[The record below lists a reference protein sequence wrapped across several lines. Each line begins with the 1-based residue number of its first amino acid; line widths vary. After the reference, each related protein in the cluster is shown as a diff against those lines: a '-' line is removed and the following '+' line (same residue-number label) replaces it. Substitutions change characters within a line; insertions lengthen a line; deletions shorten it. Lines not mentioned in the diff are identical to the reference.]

1 MHSWQTDQLHSL
13 IAALYL
19 ENFADFRRYCHFND
33 KQLLIALD
41 ASRTMQLSATWQA
54 AAMLPMTITS
64 DTVTLTVEGGEYAS
78 LITLSDIMTI
88 LTSADWWPVATRAKA
103 LRLWQDALQG
113 RSAVATLTASDA
125 TTATAKAPECSMERL
140 AMQIDRPHHPFAHAK
155 GKLLP
160 LFTQQSSQVDWWAV
174 PSELVFTKQAFA
186 PATLLLPP
194 AEQAKLAAA
203 LAARLALVS
212 GAEPQA
218 YLALPA
224 LESERP
230 VLTALKQLLLLNFQS
245 TVPAATSS
253 LRSFYYAEHRHLKF
267 ATSQATLGA
276 KRTMPPRYLH
286 NGDAAY
292 ALLQQILNNDAK
304 LQDCL
309 QLCDEQNWWASGAAT
324 ELITCQGE
332 LAAQL
337 RVFPATGHATL
348 ARFTMAALNHPGAWC
363 WLHAQGFAVYKL
375 WLDLCTAFTRL
386 MLTLWHY
393 GVLPECHGQNIQIW
407 LDEHQQWRF
416 ILRDHDTLRICTTQ
430 LKHQQLPVPDYQINW
445 HSPNTLV
452 LADQTK
458 LLSYFT
464 TLGIQINLY
473 PIALAISRAGFGNET
488 LFWQHLRQVVSDI
501 SGTLPGAS
509 ALVINEALLSASNW
523 PFKAVLSP
531 LLNADEQGS
540 GMPSAITEIAN
551 PWQKDARAEAC
562 HAS

>member
-19 ENFADFRRYCHFND
+19 ENFADFRRYCHFSD
-33 KQLLIALD
+33 DQLRIALD
-41 ASRTMQLSATWQA
+41 ASRTIQLSATWQA
-54 AAMLPMTITS
+54 AAMLPVTIIS
-64 DTVTLTVEGGEYAS
+64 DIATLTVEGGEYAS
-78 LITLSDIMTI
+78 LVALSDMMTI
-88 LTSADWWPVATRAKA
+88 LTSAEWWPVATRTKA
-103 LRLWQDALQG
+103 LSLWQDALLG
-113 RSAVATLTASDA
+113 RSAVATLTACIT
-125 TTATAKAPECSMERL
+125 TTATAKAPECIMERL

-160 LFTQQSSQVDWWAV
+160 LFTQLSSQVDWWAV

-186 PATLLLPP
+186 PATLLLAPTK
-194 AEQAKLAAA
+194 QAKLTAA
-203 LAARLALVS
+203 LEARLALVP
-212 GAEPQA
+212 GAGPQS

-224 LESERP
+224 LTSERP
-230 VLTALKQLLLLNFQS
+230 VLAALKQALRLDFQS

-304 LQDCL
+304 LQDSL
-309 QLCDEQNWWASGAAT
+309 QLCDERNWWASGAAT
-324 ELITCQGE
+324 ELIACQGE

-337 RVFPATGHATL
+337 RVFPDTGRATL
-348 ARFTMAALNHPGAWC
+348 ARFTMAALNHPDAWQ
-363 WLHAQGFAVYKL
+363 WLNAQGFAVHTL

-386 MLTLWHY
+386 MLKLWHY

-452 LADQTK
+452 LADQTT

-464 TLGIQINLY
+464 TLGIQVNLY
-473 PIALAISRAGFGNET
+473 PVALAISRAGFGNET
-488 LFWQHLRQVVSDI
+488 LFWQHLYQVISDI
-501 SGTLPGAS
+501 SCTLPDA
-509 ALVINEALLSASNW
+509 AAQVINEALLAASHW
-523 PFKAVLSP
+523 PFKAILTP
-531 LLNADEQGS
+531 LLNADEQVT

-551 PWQKDARAEAC
+551 PWQKQTGAEARY
-562 HAS
+562 AS

>member
-1 MHSWQTDQLHSL
+1 MHCWQTDQLHSL

-19 ENFADFRRYCHFND
+19 ENFADFCRYCHFSGD
-33 KQLLIALD
+33 QLRIVLD
-41 ASRTMQLSATWQA
+41 ASRTMQLSATWQT
-54 AAMLPMTITS
+54 AAMLPVTITS
-64 DTVTLTVEGGEYAS
+64 GTATLTVEGGECAS
-78 LITLSDIMTI
+78 VVTLSDVMTI
-88 LTSADWWPVATRAKA
+88 LTSAEWWPVVTRAKA

-113 RSAVATLTASDA
+113 RSAVTTLTASDA
-125 TTATAKAPECSMERL
+125 TTATAKASECRMERL

-160 LFTQQSSQVDWWAV
+160 LFTQQSSLVDWWAV
-174 PSELVFTKQAFA
+174 PSELVFTKQVFA
-186 PATLLLPP
+186 PATLLLGP
-194 AEQAKLAAA
+194 AEQAKLKAA
-203 LAARLALVS
+203 LEARLALVPR
-212 GAEPQA
+212 AEAQP

-224 LESERP
+224 LASERP
-230 VLTALKQLLLLNFQS
+230 VLAALKQFLQLDFQS

-276 KRTMPPRYLH
+276 KRTMPPRYLY

-292 ALLQQILNNDAK
+292 ALLQQILNNDSK
-304 LQDCL
+304 LQERL

-332 LAAQL
+332 LAVQL
-337 RVFPATGHATL
+337 REFPETGHATL
-348 ARFTMAALNHPGAWC
+348 ARFTMAALNHPDAWC
-363 WLHAQGFAVYKL
+363 WLNAQGFAVHSL

-430 LKHQQLPVPDYQINW
+430 LEQQRLPVPDYQINW

-452 LADQTK
+452 LADQTS

-464 TLGIQINLY
+464 TLGIQVNLY

-488 LFWQHLRQVVSDI
+488 LFWQHLHQVVSDI
-501 SGTLPGAS
+501 SATLPDVA
-509 ALVINEALLSASNW
+509 ALVIQEALVAANTW
-523 PFKAVLSP
+523 PFKAILTP
-531 LLNADEQGS
+531 LLHADEQVT

-551 PWQKDARAEAC
+551 PWQKQTRAEAC
-562 HAS
+562 YAL